1 MKIEVIKA
9 LTSVLNDNDKELDE
23 EVRELVDECID
34 SFLSWDLIVFFQS
47 NPEVKDTI
55 SDLSKRLGYREGDL
69 DFEIRRLTEKGLLVY
84 DRRNHTYNYNPSDSK
99 KRQIDKFI
107 LSLNSRDQ
115 RLSVLGRLLQKGI

>member
-1 MKIEVIKA
+1 MKTEVIKTV
-9 LTSVLNDNDKELDE
+9 TSVLNDNDKELDE

-84 DRRNHTYNYNPSDSK
+84 DRRNHTYNYNPSASK